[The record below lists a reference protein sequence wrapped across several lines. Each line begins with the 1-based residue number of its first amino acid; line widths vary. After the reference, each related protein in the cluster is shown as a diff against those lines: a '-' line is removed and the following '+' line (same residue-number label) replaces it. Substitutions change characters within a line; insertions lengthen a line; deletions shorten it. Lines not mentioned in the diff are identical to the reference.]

1 MWKNTESFV
10 KEILGKAGIYI
21 NGNQPWDLQVHDNRF
36 YDRLLAQGDLGLGES
51 YMDGWWDCEHI
62 DEMVAKALNARI
74 IGEVIRNNSFNF
86 YVEALKARVFNR
98 QNRLRSFE
106 VGEAH
111 YDLGNDLF
119 QLTLDD
125 RMVYSCAYWKGAS
138 SLEDA
143 QRNKLDLICK
153 KLQLRP
159 GMRVLEIGCGWGSFM
174 KFAVENYGVT
184 CTGITVSKQQVE
196 LGKLLCEG
204 LPVEFLL
211 QDYRDVEG
219 EFDAVVSIA
228 MFEAV
233 GYKNH
238 STFMQI
244 VHRCLKGNGLFLL
257 HTIGGNCSINYAGQ
271 WINKYIFP
279 NGVNPS
285 IAQIGRAIENL
296 FVMEDWHNFGSDY
309 DRTLLQWYEN
319 FNTNWVKLKDKYGER
334 FYRMWTFYLLT
345 CAGFF
350 RARDLQLWQILMSK
364 HGVPGGVEY
373 IR

>member
-1 MWKNTESFV
+1 
-10 KEILGKAGIYI
+10 
-21 NGNQPWDLQVHDNRF
+21 
-36 YDRLLAQGDLGLGES
+36 
-51 YMDGWWDCEHI
+51 
-62 DEMVAKALNARI
+62 
-74 IGEVIRNNSFNF
+74 
-86 YVEALKARVFNR
+86 
-98 QNRLRSFE
+98 
-106 VGEAH
+106 
-111 YDLGNDLF
+111 
-119 QLTLDD
+119 
-125 RMVYSCAYWKGAS
+125 
-138 SLEDA
+138 
-143 QRNKLDLICK
+143 
-153 KLQLRP
+153 
-159 GMRVLEIGCGWGSFM
+159 M
-174 KFAVENYGVT
+174 KFAAENYGVT

-196 LGKLLCEG
+196 LGKVLCEG
-204 LPVEFLL
+204 LPVDFLL
-211 QDYRDVEG
+211 QDYRDIEG

-238 STFMQI
+238 STFMQV

-364 HGVPGGVEY
+364 HGVPGGVES